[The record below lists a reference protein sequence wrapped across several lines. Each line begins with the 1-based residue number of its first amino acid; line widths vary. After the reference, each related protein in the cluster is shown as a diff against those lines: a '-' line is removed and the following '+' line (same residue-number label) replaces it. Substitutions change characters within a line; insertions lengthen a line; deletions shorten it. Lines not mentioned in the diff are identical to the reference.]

1 LWPSAECPPDSDT
14 VPVIA
19 VTHTTAGVAGI
30 IGAIIVFGDQL
41 AC

>member
-1 LWPSAECPPDSDT
+1 
-14 VPVIA
+14 VIA
-19 VTHTTAGVAGI
+19 VTHTAAGVAGI